1 MVYIGEIK
9 MFDSEKLKSI
19 YNTFYIRGMWGN
31 MGGGSKSGLGSS
43 VEYAESYVENLVNII
58 EKYNIKNIFD
68 CSCGDWFWMQHIKD
82 KFYNYIG
89 NDITEQLIFDNI
101 EKFQSD
107 NINFVCNDMLSQ
119 MKTYEDDHFDLI
131 ICRQTLEHLPTEYNM
146 QSIKEMKRISKYA
159 LITSSVQPNVK
170 SNIDIKVDYGFI
182 GQSRSI
188 NIELPPYT
196 EELTDPLLRFWDSVK
211 GKEAEFG
218 CFGLLYEF

>member
-1 MVYIGEIK
+1 MYWRKK
-9 MFDSEKLKSI
+9 MIDTDKLKSI
-19 YNTFYIRGMWGN
+19 YNMFYLRGMWGD

-43 VEYAESYVENLVNII
+43 LEYTASYAENLVRIMREYGI
-58 EKYNIKNIFD
+58 HKVFD
-68 CSCGDWFWMQHIKD
+68 CSCGDWFWTQRIKD
-82 KFYNYIG
+82 EFEYYIG

-101 EKFQSD
+101 SRFQSD
-107 NINFVCNDMLSQ
+107 KINFVCNDMLSQ
-119 MKTYEDDHFDLI
+119 MQTYDDKEFDLV
-131 ICRQTLEHLPTEYNM
+131 ICRHTLEHLPTEYNM